1 MVFGAKSLLPLSA
14 PADYLLKANFGLMQ
28 LTASKERHATPTHC
42 NKVRKGSSPH
52 KACPKEPYL
61 KKKWER
67 NSDVTE

>member
-28 LTASKERHATPTHC
+28 LPASRERHAIPTHC
-42 NKVRKGSSPH
+42 NKVKNGSSPH
-52 KACPKEPYL
+52 KARPNEPYW

-67 NSDVTE
+67 KL